1 MKNTNPRTHKIL
13 DKLPIFGSILATGIF
28 VALFFIIMSI
38 ANQVFEAFLL
48 EDLCSG
54 PAILTAFII
63 TNLLFVLWFRG
74 ETKGLCLGGNI
85 RGAAVVV
92 VMYIIYWILSVALG
106 IIISGDRYGLPKLA
120 DINNAVSAGFMEE
133 TMIRGF
139 ILMLLFR
146 KKRTPRMIITS
157 MIVTSVIFAMLHAPN
172 ILAGADLGATVMQ
185 VASSIPTGFCF
196 AMLYVC
202 SGNILPAIVMHALH
216 DIIAFSA
223 IDATEG
229 GVMVAAV
236 DAGSWVNLLLCY
248 ILAAI
253 CFFYLK
259 KENIMNRTIE
269 IWDKKWDKVSS

>member
-1 MKNTNPRTHKIL
+1 MKDNNPRTHKIL

-38 ANQVFEAFLL
+38 ADLVFEAFLPA
-48 EDLCSG
+48 DLCSG

-63 TNLLFVLWFRG
+63 TTLLFMFWFRG
-74 ETKGLCLGGNI
+74 ETKGLWLGGDI
-85 RGAAVVV
+85 KGAVTVTI
-92 VMYIIYWILSVALG
+92 MYIVYWILSVTLG
-106 IIISGDRYGLPKLA
+106 IVISGDRYGFPKLA

-157 MIVTSVIFAMLHAPN
+157 MIVTSVIFAMLHIPN
-172 ILAGADLGATVMQ
+172 LFVGADPGATVMQ
-185 VASSIPTGFCF
+185 VASSIATGFCF

-202 SGNILPAIVMHALH
+202 SGNIIPAIVIHILH

-223 IDATEG
+223 LDATEG

-269 IWDKKWDKVSS
+269 IWDKKWTTTP